1 MLLMINAVKEELLD
15 YTSFVSFIK
24 DEITNRMGQG
34 YNIRIF
40 KVMKN
45 NALELDSLVVLKE
58 GENFAPNIYLNAYY
72 DSYIAGTSIIDI
84 IDRLC
89 MIYKHCAIPIVQ
101 PDFEYTLELMK
112 PYIFFRL
119 ISIERNKK
127 LLTQVPHAE
136 FLDLA
141 LTFHCLVRSEAEGIG
156 TIRVTNEHIEQWG
169 ISCDE
174 LKELAEEN
182 TKRLFPPIIRTME
195 EVIEELL
202 YNDEDDES
210 FEYNPKD
217 EDIYPMYILTNKK
230 GINGASCLIYK
241 DVIKEFAQLIKSDL
255 YILPSSIHEIIL
267 IPRDGT
273 EDKDRFQRMVV
284 EINSSQVPIEE
295 VLSDKVYMYSLEKD
309 AIIM

>member
-1 MLLMINAVKEELLD
+1 MINAVKEELLD

-241 DVIKEFAQLIKSDL
+241 DVIKEYAQLIKSDN
-255 YILPSSIHEIIL
+255 YIITSSIHEIIL

>member
-1 MLLMINAVKEELLD
+1 MINAVKEELLD

-24 DEITNRMGQG
+24 NEITDRMGQG

-72 DSYIAGTSIIDI
+72 DSYIAGTSITEI

-89 MIYKHCAIPIVQ
+89 MVYKHCAIPIVQ
-101 PDFEYTLELMK
+101 PDFEYTFELMK

-119 ISIERNKK
+119 VSIERNKK
-127 LLTQVPHAE
+127 LLTQVPHAK

-141 LTFHCLVRSEAEGIG
+141 LTFHCLVRSESEGIG
-156 TIRVTNEHIEQWG
+156 TIRITNEHIEQWG

-182 TKRLFPPIIRTME
+182 TKRLFPPVIRTME
-195 EVIEELL
+195 EVIQDLL
-202 YNDEDDES
+202 YNNGDDEVLD
-210 FEYNPKD
+210 YGAGD
-217 EDIYPMYILTNKK
+217 EDIYPMYILTNQK

-267 IPRDGT
+267 IPREGS
-273 EDKDRFQRMVV
+273 EDKERFQRMVID
-284 EINSSQVPIEE
+284 INSSQVPIEE
-295 VLSDKVYMYSLEKD
+295 VLSDRVYMYSLEKD
-309 AIIM
+309 TIIM